1 MVVEFKY
8 DVGQKIFY
16 DNEMWSVVA
25 QKVLK
30 TKNITVLSYNLKKVA
45 SHTEYVNDV
54 WESEITTLQ
63 IIK

>member
-16 DNEMWSVVA
+16 NDEMWSVVA

-30 TKNITVLSYNLKKVA
+30 TKNITVLSYNLRKVA
-45 SHTEYVNDV
+45 SHTEYINDV
-54 WESEITTLQ
+54 WESEISTLQ

>member
-16 DNEMWSVVA
+16 DNEMWSIVA

>member
-16 DNEMWSVVA
+16 NNEMWSVVA

-30 TKNITVLSYNLKKVA
+30 TKNITVLSYNLRKVA
-45 SHTEYVNDV
+45 SHTEYINDV
-54 WESEITTLQ
+54 WESEISTLQ

>member
-54 WESEITTLQ
+54 WESEISTLQ
-63 IIK
+63 VIK

>member
-30 TKNITVLSYNLKKVA
+30 TKNITVLSYNLKKVD

-54 WESEITTLQ
+54 WESEISTLQ

>member
-25 QKVLK
+25 QKVIK
-30 TKNITVLSYNLKKVA
+30 TKNITVLSYNLRKVA
-45 SHTEYVNDV
+45 SHTEYVNDIWDV
-54 WESEITTLQ
+54 
-63 IIK
+63 

>member
-30 TKNITVLSYNLKKVA
+30 TKNITVSSYNLRKVA
-45 SHTEYVNDV
+45 SHTEYINDV
-54 WESEITTLQ
+54 WESEISTLQ

>member
-25 QKVLK
+25 QKVIK
-30 TKNITVLSYNLKKVA
+30 TKNITVLSYNLRKVA
-45 SHTEYVNDV
+45 SHTEYVNDI
-54 WESEITTLQ
+54 WEDEISTLQ

>member
-16 DNEMWSVVA
+16 DNEMWSIVA

-54 WESEITTLQ
+54 WESEISTLQ
-63 IIK
+63 VIK

>member
-30 TKNITVLSYNLKKVA
+30 TKNITVLSYNLRKVA
-45 SHTEYVNDV
+45 SHTEYINDV
-54 WESEITTLQ
+54 WESEISTLQ